1 MADPILGDVSRIK
14 LATLAV
20 ANVKDESFSLKT
32 ATENIT
38 TKDSVGWEDIIPTIH
53 NGEFSLELNY
63 EKKPGSPTKNYA
75 VDLLGMQIN
84 KTKTAIQMDFSD
96 ESGDVRL
103 TGYVYVLGNDVKTK
117 NDTVTTVSVSLKA
130 TGTLTVGTVS

>member
-1 MADPILGDVSRIK
+1 MADPKLGNVSRIK

-32 ATENIT
+32 ASENIT
-38 TKDSVGWEDIIPTIH
+38 TKDSVGWEEVLPTIH

-75 VDLLGMQIN
+75 LDLINMQIN
-84 KTKTAIQMDFSD
+84 KTKTAIEMAFSD
-96 ESGDVRL
+96 ESGDVKL
-103 TGYVYVLGNDVKTK
+103 SGYVYVLGSDVKTK

-130 TGTLTVGTVS
+130 TGQLTVGSVS